1 MQNTSTPN
9 RRRRI
14 AGLTAAAVL
23 AVFGVAAIGQGLNG
37 QSTVR
42 DALALEGVTGA
53 PHMTPAR
60 IADNANKAGLK
71 GIALPTCSVAG
82 TPIDDGASA
91 RCFAEYMRVDALVAT
106 GGKTYAQLPPF
117 ASKDGKGT
125 YDMAAAVKMPDGSP
139 MNNPMGQLWVTETA
153 LTTAL
158 NTSYM
163 AERISLLRD
172 RRGRRVPARRPRI
185 RRGGAV
191 RGADRAAVARDRAPA
206 PGLSRDRLTRRPSQ
220 RSS

>member
-1 MQNTSTPN
+1 MQNTATQNASSPS
-9 RRRRI
+9 RRRRV

-37 QSTVR
+37 YSTVR

-53 PHMTPAR
+53 PHMTPAK
-60 IADNANKAGLK
+60 IATNAKKAGLK

-91 RCFAEYMRVDALVAT
+91 RCFAQYMRIDALVAT
-106 GGKTYAQLPPF
+106 GGKTYAQLAPF

-125 YDMAAAVKMPDGSP
+125 FDMASAVKMPDGSP
-139 MNNPMGQLWVTETA
+139 MINPQGQLWVTETA

-163 AERISLLRD
+163 AEQTSLFGIAVGAAFLLVGLAFGAAALR
-172 RRGRRVPARRPRI
+172 GLRVARPSLAIARRR
-185 RRGGAV
+185 
-191 RGADRAAVARDRAPA
+191 PA
-206 PGLSRDRLTRRPSQ
+206 SASVEIG
-220 RSS
+220 